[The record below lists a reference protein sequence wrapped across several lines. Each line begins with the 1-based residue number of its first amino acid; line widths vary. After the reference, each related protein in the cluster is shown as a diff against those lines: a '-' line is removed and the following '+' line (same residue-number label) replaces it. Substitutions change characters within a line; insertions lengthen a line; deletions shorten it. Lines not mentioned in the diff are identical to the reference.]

1 MSTRRSC
8 LRPGNQLANQ
18 SPNPMLTLTPSTAL
32 SPGPG
37 WSEQNFE
44 RRYARALACLRS
56 CGCRVEVGPV
66 ESQVPNEHL
75 YPRLAFHLKQAAL
88 PWRWVSVSHASVG
101 LLGQLALCYE
111 GTVRNEWGRELSD
124 LTLMQWGTREMNR
137 ATRRITHQS
146 RLNTA
151 LNEQL
156 LAGVRRELSF
166 VRTACLVAGLA
177 AVFALGVAHAL
188 TVGWLHAEGDL
199 LLGVLL
205 TLAGAGGMSS
215 WVLGVRWWQLTRWQ
229 RQDKGR

>member
-1 MSTRRSC
+1 
-8 LRPGNQLANQ
+8 
-18 SPNPMLTLTPSTAL
+18 MLTLTPSTPL

-44 RRYARALACLRS
+44 QRYARALSCLRN
-56 CGCRVEVGPV
+56 CGCRVQVGPV
-66 ESQVPNEHL
+66 EPLAPNEHL

-88 PWRWVSVSHASVG
+88 PWRWVSISHDSVG
-101 LLGQLALCYE
+101 LLGQLALSYE

-137 ATRRITHQS
+137 AARRITQQNQ
-146 RLNTA
+146 LNA
-151 LNEQL
+151 ARNEQL

-177 AVFALGVAHAL
+177 TVFSLGVACAL
-188 TVGWLHAEGDL
+188 TVGLFHAQGNL

-205 TLAGAGGMSS
+205 TLAGAGSLSS
-215 WVLGVRWWQLTRWQ
+215 WVLGVRWWQLSRWQ
-229 RQDKGR
+229 QAEGS